1 LSPAPL
7 QGDIFIPGPLSV
19 NIFTQAQQQGSVMA
33 EAMDTFGAAFKNGSA
48 TLMARIVGSGGVN
61 ITQADIATIRYSV
74 YLLDDQDP
82 DNRTPVTGHSQITL
96 PVYQVVF
103 NSLQTD
109 PTWTVDATGYNFR
122 HVLDVSAHPAFAV
135 AGRKYLIEYVLT
147 PLTGQVI
154 LVRFRFNVI

>member
-1 LSPAPL
+1 
-7 QGDIFIPGPLSV
+7 
-19 NIFTQAQQQGSVMA
+19 M
-33 EAMDTFGAAFKNGSA
+33 
-48 TLMARIVGSGGVN
+48 N

-82 DNRTPVTGHSQITL
+82 DGRTPVTGHSQVTL

-109 PTWTVDATGYNFR
+109 ATWTVDAIGYNFR

-135 AGRKYLIEYVLT
+135 AGRRYLIEYALT
-147 PLTGQVI
+147 PLSGQVI
-154 LVRFRFNVI
+154 LVRYRINVI